1 MTDRELLQA
10 VANAIPILWD
20 EAQEQPA
27 LLRFLA
33 PFGRP
38 DLRQLERAFRS
49 SPSIDWLLSEPW
61 PLFGTWLA
69 AALVRLNLEAPARVD
84 TRSHQFI
91 GESIT
96 NAGLI
101 DLESGRSLVVAGD
114 LEVRSLIVDA
124 GARLAVAGDLI
135 VDTLVSSGVVLVQR
149 TVSAHTVVIADLPEP
164 GHHQRYVGWQIGE
177 SLTAQVLDSPRF
189 ALACPI
195 TCDGIVRLAG
205 RSPDPL
211 DAERAL
217 QRLTTPVWRPDA
229 TGIDVSLLSQFL
241 RSRGR

>member
-1 MTDRELLQA
+1 MTERELLQS

-69 AALVRLNLEAPARVD
+69 AALVRLHLELPKPVD
-84 TRSHQFI
+84 TRSNEFI
-91 GESIT
+91 GGSLARAE
-96 NAGLI
+96 LI
-101 DLESGRSLVVAGD
+101 DLSGGRSLVVAGD
-114 LEVRSLIVDA
+114 LKVPALIVEA
-124 GARLAVAGDLI
+124 GARLAVAGDLS

-149 TVSAHTVVIADLPEP
+149 TVRAHTVVIADLSDTASFT
-164 GHHQRYVGWQIGE
+164 QRYVGWQIGE
-177 SLTAQVLDSPRF
+177 ALAAKVLDSPRF

-195 TCDGIVRLAG
+195 TCDGIVRFAG
-205 RSPDPL
+205 RTPEPL
-211 DAERAL
+211 AVARAQ
-217 QRLTTPVWRPDA
+217 QRLTSPVWRAD
-229 TGIDVSLLSQFL
+229 GRSIDVALLTELL
-241 RSRGR
+241 RA